1 MALADT
7 AAALQTSHASALAEL
22 QDMLVK
28 AHDVVDNHMPQLR
41 AAIDDVAAVASI
53 ADHPG
58 VVAMVEAL
66 GVPAPILEP
75 FIAGL
80 VALGRAFPKTDQPQP
95 DQQAA

>member
-1 MALADT
+1 MALVDT
-7 AAALQTSHASALAEL
+7 ANALQSSHANALAEL

-28 AHDVVDNHMPQLR
+28 AHDVVDNHMTQIR
-41 AAIDDVAAVASI
+41 AAIDDVAAVAAT

-80 VALGRAFPKTDQPQP
+80 VALGRAFPKQAPDQPAE
-95 DQQAA
+95 QAA